1 MPACRQAS
9 IRLLHASASCLFCCY
24 WFDAPVAG
32 HGRSRRSRSITAA
45 QEIIALRDPDRP
57 HAPDQGAAAARPG
70 AVPARHR
77 QPWLAPRRFPA
88 SEHGDT
94 DVFRGIKLAPPA
106 RIHGR
111 VAAASRL
118 WADRRS
124 LAGKL
129 RIVQQPRLLSGR
141 DDHGP
146 GHPNSDRLF
155 PWPTRG
161 AARPSSPDRLVGG
174 RLGIA
179 RSRQPKSARRVRGH
193 QFRRRARGRASA
205 KSATA
210 RRSAWST
217 RRPVMARPPAFPRSG
232 STRPT
237 IRFSRLIWRARC
249 PVLSF
254 ARAVGRNTLHC
265 RPSAATG
272 IGCSGLPTGV
282 RCGSRR
288 LKRSWKRSSIRI
300 GIAGRSKGVAG
311 GPAL

>member
-1 MPACRQAS
+1 VRGCPCPAA
-9 IRLLHASASCLFCCY
+9 AG
-24 WFDAPVAG
+24 FDAPVAG
-32 HGRSRRSRSITAA
+32 DRRTGGHGRDGRPGDCRT
-45 QEIIALRDPDRP
+45 RDPNRP
-57 HAPDQGAAAARPG
+57 HAPDPGAAAARPG

-77 QPWLAPRRFPA
+77 QPWLAPGRFPA

-161 AARPSSPDRLVGG
+161 AARPYSPDRPVGG

-179 RSRQPKSARRVRGH
+179 RSRQPESGRRVRGH
-193 QFRRRARGRASA
+193 QFRRRARGRASQSRQLRA
-205 KSATA
+205 AA
-210 RRSAWST
+210 PGRR
-217 RRPVMARPPAFPRSG
+217 
-232 STRPT
+232 
-237 IRFSRLIWRARC
+237 
-249 PVLSF
+249 
-254 ARAVGRNTLHC
+254 
-265 RPSAATG
+265 
-272 IGCSGLPTGV
+272 
-282 RCGSRR
+282 
-288 LKRSWKRSSIRI
+288 
-300 GIAGRSKGVAG
+300 G
-311 GPAL
+311 GPLWLDRPHSHALALLWQPPVETFLETLKH

>member
-9 IRLLHASASCLFCCY
+9 VRLLRVAVLVLLPLGSTLPLPATA
-24 WFDAPVAG
+24 APAVTVE
-32 HGRSRRSRSITAA
+32 TAA
-45 QEIIALRDPDRP
+45 QEIVGLATRTGPML
-57 HAPDQGAAAARPG
+57 ADQGAAAARPG

-94 DVFRGIKLAPPA
+94 DVFRGIELAPPA

-111 VAAASRL
+111 AAAASRL

-161 AARPSSPDRLVGG
+161 AARPYSPDRLVGG

-179 RSRQPKSARRVRGH
+179 RSRQPKSARRVRSH
-193 QFRRRARGRASA
+193 QFRRRARGRAPQSRQLRA
-205 KSATA
+205 AA
-210 RRSAWST
+210 PGRR
-217 RRPVMARPPAFPRSG
+217 
-232 STRPT
+232 
-237 IRFSRLIWRARC
+237 
-249 PVLSF
+249 
-254 ARAVGRNTLHC
+254 
-265 RPSAATG
+265 
-272 IGCSGLPTGV
+272 
-282 RCGSRR
+282 
-288 LKRSWKRSSIRI
+288 
-300 GIAGRSKGVAG
+300 G
-311 GPAL
+311 GPLWLDRPHSHALALRGQRFVFRA